1 MRQNRCLPGIALGLL
16 LGAGSLAQAQSVVLS
31 GMLGN
36 KALLVVDGA
45 APKTVAPGETYKGV
59 KVVATRSD
67 AADLEFAGK
76 RLTLRIGDTPVQM
89 AGSSQGGAT
98 RVVLTADSRGHF
110 FSQGAINGNTTQ
122 FMVDTGASVVAMSQA
137 EAERLGVN
145 YKNGQPVQMSTANG
159 VTQGWRIRLA
169 TVRVGDVQLYDVEAV
184 VTPAAMPFVLLGN
197 SVLTRFQMNRTNDQ
211 MVLERRY

>member
-1 MRQNRCLPGIALGLL
+1 MRHKHWLPGVSLSLL
-16 LGAGSLAQAQSVVLS
+16 LASGLAQAQSVVLS

-36 KALLVVDGA
+36 KALLVVDGG

-76 RLTLRIGDTPVQM
+76 RHTLRVGDTPVQM
-89 AGSSQGGAT
+89 AGNASAGST

-110 FSQGAINGNTTQ
+110 FSQGSINGATTQ
-122 FMVDTGASVVAMSQA
+122 FMVDTGASVVGLSQA
-137 EAERLGVN
+137 EAERLNVS
-145 YKNGQPVQMSTANG
+145 YKSGQPVQMSTANG
-159 VTQGWRIRLA
+159 VAQGWRIRLA
-169 TVRVGDVQLYDVEAV
+169 TVRVGDVQLHDVEAV
-184 VTPAAMPFVLLGN
+184 VTPASMPYVLLGN
-197 SVLTRFQMNRTNDQ
+197 SVLSRFQMNRTNDQ

>member
-1 MRQNRCLPGIALGLL
+1 MRHPIWLHGIALTALL
-16 LGAGSLAQAQSVVLS
+16 SASGLAQAQSVVLS

-36 KALLVVDGA
+36 KALLVVDGG
-45 APKTVAPGETYKGV
+45 APKSVAPGETYKGV

-76 RLTLRIGDTPVQM
+76 RHTLRVGDTPVQM
-89 AGSSQGGAT
+89 AGNASAGST

-110 FSQGAINGNTTQ
+110 FSQGTINGATTQ
-122 FMVDTGASVVAMSQA
+122 FMVDTGASVVSMSQA
-137 EAERLGVN
+137 EAERLGVV
-145 YKNGQPVQMSTANG
+145 YKNGQTVQMSTANG
-159 VTQGWRIRLA
+159 VAQGWRIRLA

-184 VTPAAMPFVLLGN
+184 VTPASMPFVLLGN
-197 SVLTRFQMNRTNDQ
+197 SVLSRFQMNRTNDQ